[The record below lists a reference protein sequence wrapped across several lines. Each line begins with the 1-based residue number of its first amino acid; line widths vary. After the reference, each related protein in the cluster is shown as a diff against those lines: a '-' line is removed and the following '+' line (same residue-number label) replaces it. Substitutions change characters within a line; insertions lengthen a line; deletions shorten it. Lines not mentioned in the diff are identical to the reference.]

1 VVNRTGIEIG
11 NIEMEIGGVKKKRR
25 AGGGGREKARIISG

>member
-1 VVNRTGIEIG
+1 MGIEIG

-25 AGGGGREKARIISG
+25 EQVEAGERREE